1 MSPASKQRS
10 YEMDQIAYKVPQIFN
25 SNVELATRAAL
36 ILSSM
41 EGKSF
46 DIDELVLLDYAL
58 LYSSEFDGPEN
69 LHPAVP
75 NHLAEIA
82 QRRELLPNSLLFFL
96 KKGLI
101 DVHYTEKGKYFSAN
115 ENTNSFVS
123 CLSADYFIRIW
134 ERLSWL
140 SDHSETIKK
149 TQLMKLRSGVLDS
162 Q

>member
-1 MSPASKQRS
+1 
-10 YEMDQIAYKVPQIFN
+10 MDKVALKKPQIFN

-41 EGKSF
+41 EGKMF

-58 LYSSEFDGPEN
+58 LYSSEFNGPEN
-69 LHPAVP
+69 LHPPVP

-82 QRRELLPNSLLFFL
+82 QRRELLPESLLFFL

-101 DVHYTEKGKYFSAN
+101 DVHYCENGKYFRAN
-115 ENTNSFVS
+115 ENTSNFVS
-123 CLSADYFIRIW
+123 CLSSGYFIKIW

-140 SDHSETIKK
+140 SEHSDKIKNR
-149 TQLMKLRSGVLDS
+149 QLSELRNGASIS
-162 Q
+162 

>member
-1 MSPASKQRS
+1 
-10 YEMDQIAYKVPQIFN
+10 MDKIDFKVPQIFN

-41 EGKSF
+41 EGRMF

-58 LYSSEFDGPEN
+58 LYSSEFNGPEN

-82 QRRELLPNSLLFFL
+82 QKRELLPDSLLFFL

-101 DVHYTEKGKYFSAN
+101 DVQYRAEGKYFSAN
-115 ENTNSFVS
+115 ENTTSFVS
-123 CLSADYFIRIW
+123 CLSSDYFIKIW
-134 ERLSWL
+134 QRLSWL
-140 SDHSETIKK
+140 SEHSDEIKGR
-149 TQLMKLRSGVLDS
+149 KLAELRNGASDS
-162 Q
+162 